1 MCTRV
6 LFVFSLALT
15 ITWADQAW
23 SSLLD
28 PIENRDE
35 PFDQGTLRRRPQ
47 KSVFIVPHL
56 SPPAC
61 PNGQRLDS
69 YGRCVHI
76 AEINQSLQ
84 LEYLLQKLNN
94 QYSTSGSTDDGDYEY
109 DEEENEE
116 DTGKPYQVA
125 LPLQSHKSPE
135 QFVTST
141 TSAPTST
148 TTQAPLPTKQS
159 SIAAIIAAPTNGK
172 FGNVYSE
179 TSDQL
184 ETELEKLKKKED
196 STVYNV
202 KFHSNHDSGDMGKYV
217 VTVHPIEPSSPATE
231 TSKETTEPVTM
242 RPPETTS
249 KRSVDKV
256 NHEQPFWWVPQ
267 GWEAERTRERPLLLR
282 FWARMPLVKD
292 PGAVTL
298 PETIP
303 ESVIRTRTSGQ
314 RGTGRFPSEQYY
326 REVSAHDLYNVLGAK
341 HWRRFRATD
350 R

>member
-1 MCTRV
+1 MCARV
-6 LFVFSLALT
+6 LLVFSLALT

-28 PIENRDE
+28 PIANRDE
-35 PFDQGTLRRRPQ
+35 SFDHGTLRRRPQ

-94 QYSTSGSTDDGDYEY
+94 QYSTSGTTDDTDYEY
-109 DEEENEE
+109 DEEENDE
-116 DTGKPYQVA
+116 DSGKPFQVA
-125 LPLQSHKSPE
+125 LPLQAHKSE
-135 QFVTST
+135 QTVTST
-141 TSAPTST
+141 TPATTTS
-148 TTQAPLPTKQS
+148 TTQAPPPTKQS

-184 ETELEKLKKKED
+184 ETELENLKKTED

-202 KFHSNHDSGDMGKYV
+202 KFHSNPDTGDGGKYV
-217 VTVHPIEPSSPATE
+217 VTVHPIDPVFATSEKSPETPEAT
-231 TSKETTEPVTM
+231 TA

-256 NHEQPFWWVPQ
+256 NQEQPFWWVPQ